1 MNIHD
6 GAGLFEKIVDHGL
19 ADKCLRDFS
28 FGDLKLL
35 ADLLADHCDGNTIPT
50 YDTEKKRLVIPFNAP
65 LKYRY
70 WLHKYSD
77 AEKYQLLLE
86 MGVEN
91 EDMGRFMHRGQIE
104 AAIGSNKE

>member
-6 GAGLFEKIVDHGL
+6 GAALFQKIMDNGL

-50 YDTEKKRLVIPFNAP
+50 YDAEKKRLVIPFDAP

-70 WLHKYSD
+70 WLQKYSD
-77 AEKYQLLLE
+77 AEKRQLLLK
-86 MGVEN
+86 MGVPE
-91 EDMGRFMHRGQIE
+91 EDLRLYMHLGELAAACDMDRG
-104 AAIGSNKE
+104 